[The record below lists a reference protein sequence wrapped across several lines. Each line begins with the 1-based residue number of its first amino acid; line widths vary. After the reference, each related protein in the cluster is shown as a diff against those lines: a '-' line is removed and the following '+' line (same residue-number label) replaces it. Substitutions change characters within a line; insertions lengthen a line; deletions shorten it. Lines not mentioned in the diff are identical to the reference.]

1 MIENCCRFVKYPLL
15 TKRFVNMAGYWPSW
29 VLYFYGPSLIRGQ
42 QKRRWERGQ
51 CPASLSCSRV
61 VTQRALR
68 DDTKGDQYPA
78 TGDNYVFLGNCP
90 PTPPLSQHYFSLRP
104 KCWFRGR
111 VGWQFPRSV
120 WSTWSTKAYYLV
132 KKTCRFLR
140 TIHGQKFH
148 TLLSLYQDITKPRA
162 PISPSG
168 RSTDRRPS
176 AGMSPVPRGPK
187 VKEHLRQPFLTHNI
201 FATHFVSWPQFWMGG
216 GIAHPHFHRQS
227 LVTERIRS
235 TGFPTMQSHVSIK
248 SWLLLLCK
256 LSSRLKTF

>member
-1 MIENCCRFVKYPLL
+1 M
-15 TKRFVNMAGYWPSW
+15 
-29 VLYFYGPSLIRGQ
+29 
-42 QKRRWERGQ
+42 
-51 CPASLSCSRV
+51 
-61 VTQRALR
+61 
-68 DDTKGDQYPA
+68 
-78 TGDNYVFLGNCP
+78 FLGNCP

-104 KCWFRGR
+104 KCQFRGG

-120 WSTWSTKAYYLV
+120 WSTWSMKAYYLV

-148 TLLSLYQDITKPRA
+148 TLLFLYQDITKPRA

-176 AGMSPVPRGPK
+176 AGMSPVARGPK

-201 FATHFVSWPQFWMGG
+201 FAAHFVSWPEFWVGG

-227 LVTERIRS
+227 LVTEQIRP
-235 TGFPTMQSHVSIK
+235 TGFPTMQSHVS
-248 SWLLLLCK
+248 
-256 LSSRLKTF
+256 FYYAN